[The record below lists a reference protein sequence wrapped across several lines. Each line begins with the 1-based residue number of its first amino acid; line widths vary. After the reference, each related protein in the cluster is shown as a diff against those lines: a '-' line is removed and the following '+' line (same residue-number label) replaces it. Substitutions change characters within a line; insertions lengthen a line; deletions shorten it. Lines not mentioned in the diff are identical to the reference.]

1 MSQQLTHNESVFS
14 KKTFPVTL
22 VCDNIVF
29 QPNIGSLFRIAEAFG
44 VSEII
49 FVGEDIALTP
59 RKINRTSRSTHNMVK
74 HRVIEKTEDVINLI
88 SQTDSHIVAL
98 EITNKSIP
106 LTKAHFS
113 TDKPIV
119 LIAGSEISGISESF
133 LKVAHQAVH
142 IEMFG
147 DNSSMNVVQAVGIAL
162 YDITSKIG

>member
-1 MSQQLTHNESVFS
+1 MSQQLTHNESIFN

-29 QPNIGSLFRIAEAFG
+29 QPNIGSIFRVAEAFG

-49 FVGEDIALTP
+49 FVGEGIALTP

-74 HRVIEKTEDVINLI
+74 HRII
-88 SQTDSHIVAL
+88 DSTQDAATLLTQNDYHIVAL
-98 EITNKSIP
+98 EITDMSTPLKSAQF
-106 LTKAHFS
+106 T
-113 TDKPIV
+113 TNKPIA
-119 LIAGSEISGISESF
+119 LIAGSEVSGISPEF
-133 LKVAHQAVH
+133 LQLANQTVH

>member
-1 MSQQLTHNESVFS
+1 MSQQLTHNESIFS

-74 HRVIEKTEDVINLI
+74 HQVIKKTEDAINLI
-88 SQTDSHIVAL
+88 TQTDSHIVAL
-98 EITNKSIP
+98 EITDKSIP
-106 LTKAHFS
+106 LTKAQFS
-113 TDKPIV
+113 TDKPIIV
-119 LIAGSEISGISESF
+119 IAGSEISGISESF
-133 LKVAHQAVH
+133 LNVANQAVH